1 MKNNDTMKFIRLFVI
16 LLLPLLMVTSCQ
28 VDKNNPGYDYMG
40 SHDMYYTK
48 FYKAYTP
55 NPILPNGQTIQAP
68 PKGSVARGKMPFP
81 FKGNTIQD
89 RVVEQTQAG
98 TVLQNPIA
106 VSDEVLA
113 QGKKEFNIFCSDCH
127 GKQGKGDGHLYTAGL
142 FPAKPTSLVE
152 SYVQSKPDGEIYYV
166 ISKGSI
172 SGLMPGHELQIQ
184 PDNRWKIIHYL
195 RTLAK

>member
-1 MKNNDTMKFIRLFVI
+1 MKNKKIMRILRL
-16 LLLPLLMVTSCQ
+16 LALLMFPALMFTSCQ

-40 SHDMYYTK
+40 TYDMYYTK

-55 NPILPNGQTIQAP
+55 NPVLPNGQTIQPA
-68 PKGSVARGKMPFP
+68 PKGTVARGKMPFP
-81 FKGNTIQD
+81 FKGNTIQE

-98 TVLQNPIA
+98 TVLQNPIKPN
-106 VSDEVLA
+106 DENLA
-113 QGKKEFNIFCSDCH
+113 QGKKQFNIFCSDCH
-127 GKQGKGDGHLYTAGL
+127 GIQGKGDGHLYTAGL
-142 FPAKPTSLVE
+142 FPAKPTSLVD

-172 SGLMPGHELQIQ
+172 SGLMPGHEIQIK
-184 PDNRWKIIHYL
+184 PENRWKIINYL